1 MGKLHVERLG
11 GLAGFG
17 GALAHIRSRGELDME
32 RLSAEEQKAVNALFH
47 SEHKPKKRSLE
58 RDAFRYRI
66 SRTTPEGVE
75 TVEVPETDVP
85 EALSKCVKDELT

>member
-1 MGKLHVERLG
+1 MGKLHIERLG

-17 GALAHIRSRGELDME
+17 GAMAHIRSQGELDTE
-32 RLSAEEQKAVNALFH
+32 ALSAEEKRSVEALFH
-47 SEHKPKKRSLE
+47 RRGAPKHQHE

-75 TVEVPETDVP
+75 TVEVPETAVP
-85 EALSKCVKDELT
+85 AVLSKCVKDELA